1 MTANEPRPDS
11 GRDPNKERSQQG
23 GGQGQDPKDPGQR
36 KPGENNPRYDDRPD
50 KVREPDDDKSSAQ
63 EKRRSESSPN
73 FGDQETNDPR
83 RADIEAD
90 RKRGGGRVTN
100 E

>member
-11 GRDPNKERSQQG
+11 GRDPNKERSQKG
-23 GGQGQDPKDPGQR
+23 RGQGQESKDTGQR
-36 KPGENNPRYDDRPD
+36 KPGENKTRYDDRPD
-50 KVREPDDDKSSAQ
+50 KIREPADDKSSSS
-63 EKRRSESSPN
+63 EKRRSESLPN

-90 RKRGGGRVTN
+90 RKRGGGRVSN